1 MDSLNRHGGGV
12 WADST
17 AGRDTTFSF
26 TAGDAP

>member
-1 MDSLNRHGGGV
+1 MDSLNRGGV
-12 WADST
+12 WADFT